1 MKKKVLTMV
10 MVVAGIVSIGGI
22 GFALSANQVTNK
34 TSSNNDIMYAQVKT
48 PETSLATAE
57 DTSLVT
63 VEDNSRPTSGDQ
75 DLTIDEVDV
84 ERNNNTD
91 NTNKA
96 KNRDLVLNKVSR
108 SNPSSQRSDSNVS
121 QNKVAS
127 SQPLASNSQPDTNKD
142 KNSST
147 SLSKEDAL
155 NVLKEKNNKLDYN
168 YMGDEES
175 YSVLKEK
182 GHEGYVFLPDAQT
195 DMGMFVDKNT
205 KEVYY
210 FHPSG
215 YMDIY

>member
-63 VEDNSRPTSGDQ
+63 VEDNSRPTSSDQ
-75 DLTIDEVDV
+75 DFTIDEVDV

-96 KNRDLVLNKVSR
+96 KNRDLVLNNVSR

-205 KEVYY
+205 REVYY

>member
-1 MKKKVLTMV
+1 MKKKVLTIV

-22 GFALSANQVTNK
+22 GFALSANQLTDK

-48 PETSLATAE
+48 PETSLATAK

-63 VEDNSRPTSGDQ
+63 VENNSRPTSNDQ

-205 KEVYY
+205 REVYY

>member
-1 MKKKVLTMV
+1 MKKKVLTIV

-48 PETSLATAE
+48 PETSLATAK

-63 VEDNSRPTSGDQ
+63 VEDNSRPTSNDQ

-96 KNRDLVLNKVSR
+96 KNRDLVLNNVSR

>member
-1 MKKKVLTMV
+1 MKKKVLTIV

-22 GFALSANQVTNK
+22 GFALSANQLTDK

-48 PETSLATAE
+48 PETSLATAK

-63 VEDNSRPTSGDQ
+63 VEDNSRPASNDQ

>member
-1 MKKKVLTMV
+1 MKKKVLTIV

-22 GFALSANQVTNK
+22 GFALSANQLTDK

-48 PETSLATAE
+48 PETSIATAK

-63 VEDNSRPTSGDQ
+63 VEDNSRPTSNDQ

>member
-1 MKKKVLTMV
+1 MKKKVLTIV

-22 GFALSANQVTNK
+22 GFALSANQLTDK

-48 PETSLATAE
+48 PETSL
-57 DTSLVT
+57 VT
-63 VEDNSRPTSGDQ
+63 EEDNSRPTSNDK

-84 ERNNNTD
+84 DRNNNTEK
-91 NTNKA
+91 TNKS

-108 SNPSSQRSDSNVS
+108 YEPSRQRSDSNVS

-175 YSVLKEK
+175 YSILKEK

-205 KEVYY
+205 REVYY

>member
-63 VEDNSRPTSGDQ
+63 VEDNSRPTSSDQ

-205 KEVYY
+205 REVYY

>member
-1 MKKKVLTMV
+1 MKKKVLTIV

-22 GFALSANQVTNK
+22 GFDLSANQLTDK

-48 PETSLATAE
+48 PETSLATAK

-63 VEDNSRPTSGDQ
+63 VEDNSRPTSNDQ

>member
-1 MKKKVLTMV
+1 MKKKVLTIV

-22 GFALSANQVTNK
+22 GFALSANQLTDK

-48 PETSLATAE
+48 PETSL
-57 DTSLVT
+57 VT
-63 VEDNSRPTSGDQ
+63 EEDNSRPTSNDQ

-84 ERNNNTD
+84 DRNNNTEK
-91 NTNKA
+91 TNKS

-108 SNPSSQRSDSNVS
+108 YEPSRQRSDSNVS

-182 GHEGYVFLPDAQT
+182 GHEGYVFLPDSQT

-205 KEVYY
+205 REVYY

>member
-63 VEDNSRPTSGDQ
+63 VEDNSRPTSSDQ

-96 KNRDLVLNKVSR
+96 KNRDLVLNNVSR

-205 KEVYY
+205 REVYY

>member
-205 KEVYY
+205 REVYY

>member
-1 MKKKVLTMV
+1 MKKKVLTIV

-22 GFALSANQVTNK
+22 GFALSANQLTDK

-48 PETSLATAE
+48 PETSLATAK

-63 VEDNSRPTSGDQ
+63 VEDNSRPTSNDQ

-108 SNPSSQRSDSNVS
+108 YEPSRQRSDSNVS

>member
-22 GFALSANQVTNK
+22 GCALSANQVTNK

-205 KEVYY
+205 REVYY

>member
-1 MKKKVLTMV
+1 MKKKVLTIV

-22 GFALSANQVTNK
+22 GFALSANQLTDK

-48 PETSLATAE
+48 PETSLATAK

-63 VEDNSRPTSGDQ
+63 VENNSRPTSNDQ

>member
-1 MKKKVLTMV
+1 M
-10 MVVAGIVSIGGI
+10 
-22 GFALSANQVTNK
+22 
-34 TSSNNDIMYAQVKT
+34 
-48 PETSLATAE
+48 
-57 DTSLVT
+57 
-63 VEDNSRPTSGDQ
+63 
-75 DLTIDEVDV
+75 
-84 ERNNNTD
+84 
-91 NTNKA
+91 
-96 KNRDLVLNKVSR
+96 
-108 SNPSSQRSDSNVS
+108 QRSDSNVS

-127 SQPLASNSQPDTNKD
+127 SKPLASNTQIDTNKD
-142 KNSST
+142 NNSSA

-205 KEVYY
+205 REVYY

>member
-22 GFALSANQVTNK
+22 GFALSANQLTDK

-48 PETSLATAE
+48 PETSQ
-57 DTSLVT
+57 VT
-63 VEDNSRPTSGDQ
+63 EEDNSRPTSNDQ

-84 ERNNNTD
+84 DGNNNTEK
-91 NTNKA
+91 TNKS

-108 SNPSSQRSDSNVS
+108 HKPSRQRSDSNVS

-127 SQPLASNSQPDTNKD
+127 SQPLASNTQIDTNKD
-142 KNSST
+142 NNSSA

-175 YSVLKEK
+175 YSVFKEK

-205 KEVYY
+205 REVYY

>member
-63 VEDNSRPTSGDQ
+63 VEDNSRPTSSDQ

-96 KNRDLVLNKVSR
+96 KNRDLVLNNVSR
-108 SNPSSQRSDSNVS
+108 SNPSSHRSDSNVS

-195 DMGMFVDKNT
+195 DLGMFVDKNT
-205 KEVYY
+205 REVYY

>member
-1 MKKKVLTMV
+1 MKKKVLTIV

-22 GFALSANQVTNK
+22 GFALSANQLTDK

-48 PETSLATAE
+48 PETSLATAK

-63 VEDNSRPTSGDQ
+63 VENNSRPTSNDQ
-75 DLTIDEVDV
+75 DLTIDEVDG

>member
-1 MKKKVLTMV
+1 MKKKVLTIV
-10 MVVAGIVSIGGI
+10 MVVAGIASIGGI
-22 GFALSANQVTNK
+22 GFALSANQLTDK

-48 PETSLATAE
+48 PETSL
-57 DTSLVT
+57 VT
-63 VEDNSRPTSGDQ
+63 EEDNSRPTSNDQ

-84 ERNNNTD
+84 
-91 NTNKA
+91 
-96 KNRDLVLNKVSR
+96 DLVLNKVSR
-108 SNPSSQRSDSNVS
+108 YEPSRQRSDSNVN

-127 SQPLASNSQPDTNKD
+127 SQPLASNTQLDTNKD
-142 KNSST
+142 NNSST

-175 YSVLKEK
+175 YSILKEK

-205 KEVYY
+205 REVYY

>member
-1 MKKKVLTMV
+1 MKKKVLTIV

-22 GFALSANQVTNK
+22 GFALSANQLTDK

-48 PETSLATAE
+48 PETSL
-57 DTSLVT
+57 VT
-63 VEDNSRPTSGDQ
+63 EEDNSRPTSNDQ

-84 ERNNNTD
+84 DRNNNTEK
-91 NTNKA
+91 TNKS

-108 SNPSSQRSDSNVS
+108 YEPSRQRSDSNVS

-127 SQPLASNSQPDTNKD
+127 SQPLASNTQLDTNKD
-142 KNSST
+142 NNSST

-182 GHEGYVFLPDAQT
+182 GHEGYVFLPDVQT

-205 KEVYY
+205 REVYY